1 MQIDVK
7 EKKNIFS
14 LNYSQYNTLVQYQ
27 NLDQMKSENIINK
40 KSVINNTTEVHVGAD
55 IAYAV
60 TELKIYDET
69 KKR

>member
-7 EKKNIFS
+7 ENIYS
-14 LNYSQYNTLVQYQ
+14 LWTIHNIIQIVQYQ

-40 KSVINNTTEVHVGAD
+40 KSVINKTTEVHVGAD

-60 TELKIYDET
+60 TELNIYDEN